1 MRKHLRKGLIAI
13 AVVALATAIV
23 ATVGSAS
30 SSKKS
35 TLKAGGVYRVGWESS
50 FGFTDNFDPTGEY
63 LGNAWGL
70 YTNLLIRTL
79 VGYTHQPGSAGNT
92 PVPDLATA
100 VPHPSNGGLTYV
112 YHIRQGVKFG
122 PPINRQIDSTDVKFA
137 MERLANPNDGGE
149 YGFYYTIIKGWDAYS
164 KGKAKTVTG
173 ILTPNPSTIIFNLTR
188 PAGDFNLRMS
198 MPATGPIPPEVGK
211 CFTGATANNYGRDL
225 ISSGPYMVKGE
236 DGIDV
241 SSCAAIKPTDGYDG
255 ADGTHITLVRNPSY
269 AQSTDHYRKNLP
281 DEFDFTIDSNA
292 DDIFAKVQ
300 AGDLDDEISQPPP
313 KTIRDYVT
321 NPSLRPHLFK
331 NVGDRTNYITM
342 NLTQAPFDDIH
353 VRKAMN
359 LIIDKASLQKAWG
372 GSVAGSIATHI
383 TPDPML
389 DDVLKGYDPYK
400 TPGSGGSFALAA
412 KEMKLSKY
420 DSNKDGKC
428 DAKVCS
434 GLLMVS
440 DTRAVDAR
448 MLPIITADLA
458 KIGIKVKVRSVQGA
472 YPVINT
478 PKNNIPF
485 SDRSSWGKDYGDP
498 GTFFTE
504 LFLSGTI
511 LPKGNTNYSLVGVTP
526 AIAKSVGA
534 TGNLTNVP
542 SADKIILKCDT
553 LSGGARNACWVAADR
568 YVMTQVVP
576 WVPYFSTNNLFITG
590 PKVSHWQYDQF
601 SDGTAFSQVALS

>member
-1 MRKHLRKGLIAI
+1 MSKHLRKALLAI
-13 AVVALATAIV
+13 AVLALAAAV
-23 ATVGSAS
+23 AATIGSAS
-30 SSKKS
+30 ASKNGAAK
-35 TLKAGGVYRVGWESS
+35 KGGTYHVGWEGA

-79 VGYTHQPGSAGNT
+79 VGYTHQPGAAGNK
-92 PVPDLATA
+92 PIPDLATS
-100 VPHPSNGGLTYV
+100 VPNPTNGGKTYT

-122 PPINRQIDSTDVKFA
+122 PPVSRQVTSADVKFS
-137 MERLANPNDGGE
+137 MQRLASKNDGGE
-149 YGFYYTIIKGWDAYS
+149 YGFYYTIIKGWTAYN
-164 KGKAKTVTG
+164 KGTAKSVSG
-173 ILTPNPSTIIFNLTR
+173 ISTPNKSTIVFNLLR

-211 CFTGATANNYGRDL
+211 CFTGAKAGNYGRDL
-225 ISSGPYMVKGE
+225 ISSGPYMVQGE
-236 DGIDV
+236 DGIDA
-241 SSCAAIKPTDGYDG
+241 SSCATIKPTAGYDG
-255 ADGTHITLVRNPSY
+255 ADGTHITLVRNPNY
-269 AQSTDHYRKNLP
+269 VQSTDKYRKNNP

-300 AGDLDDEISQPPP
+300 SGDLDDEISSPPP
-313 KTIRDYVT
+313 KTIRQYVT
-321 NPSLRPHLFK
+321 NPSLKKHLFK

-372 GSVAGSIATHI
+372 GSVAGQIATHV

-389 DDVLKGYDPYK
+389 KNVLEGYDPYR
-400 TPGSGGSFALAA
+400 TPGSAGSFALAA

-420 DSNKDGKC
+420 DSNHDGKC
-428 DAKVCS
+428 DASVCNKV
-434 GLLMVS
+434 LLVS
-440 DTRAVDAR
+440 DERAVDSR
-448 MLPIITADLA
+448 MLPIIQANAA
-458 KIGIKVKVRSVQGA
+458 KIGITFKVRSVNGA

-478 PKNNIPF
+478 PKNNIPI

-511 LPKGNTNYSLVGVTP
+511 LASGNTNYSLVGVTP
-526 AIAKSVGA
+526 AIAKAVNAS
-534 TGNLTNVP
+534 GNLTGVP
-542 SADKIILKCDT
+542 SADKLILRCDT
-553 LSGGARNACWVAADR
+553 LSGSVRNACWATADR
-568 YVMTQVVP
+568 YIMTQVVP
-576 WVPYFSTNNLFITG
+576 WVPYFSTNNVFITG
-590 PKVSHWQYDQF
+590 PKVKHWQYDQF
-601 SDGTAFSQVALS
+601 SDGTAYSQVSIG